1 MNYSEIISNNVEFN
15 YMMLDRMRT
24 DCDYFLGYGNRDS
37 KFLWAGNAKDQIGY
51 MKALWDSFD
60 NDYKPEWLS
69 MEDILNYEKQMCI

>member
-24 DCDYFLGYGNRDS
+24 DCDYFLSYGNRDS
-37 KFLWAGNAKDQIGY
+37 KFLWAGNAEDQIGY
-51 MKALWDSFD
+51 MKALWNSFD
-60 NDYKPEWLS
+60 NDCKPEWLS